1 MCIFVHNKLLSLVFG
16 STSKTIF
23 VVSLSRRLLQ
33 GFFLI
38 ITVLSLCLRHHSDD
52 SSQSAELYNLSHV
65 FTALFV
71 IIIIIIVVVVVV
83 VIQFRQ
89 RLSGSSISARMFM
102 RQKEKK
108 MHVRDDNL
116 FLLGNHHHVQ
126 DFCRI

>member
-83 VIQFRQ
+83 IQFRP
-89 RLSGSSISARMFM
+89 RLSGSCIHARMFM